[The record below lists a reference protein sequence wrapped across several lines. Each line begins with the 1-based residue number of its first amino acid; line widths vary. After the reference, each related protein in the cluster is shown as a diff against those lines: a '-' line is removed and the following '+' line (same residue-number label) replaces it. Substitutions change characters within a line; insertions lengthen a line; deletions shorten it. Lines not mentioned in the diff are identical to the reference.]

1 MLGCDSRIPGFL
13 DSVKWKVWRIPVYSV
28 LEGVE
33 EVVESFSQSFS
44 PFRLTVEGQEEN
56 PPADSGLRTPA
67 YMTDG
72 TKTRSTDDTG
82 TDR

>member
-1 MLGCDSRIPGFL
+1 M
-13 DSVKWKVWRIPVYSV
+13 YSV

-56 PPADSGLRTPA
+56 PPADSGLQMIA
-67 YMTDG
+67 HMTDRTKPRNAEDMG
-72 TKTRSTDDTG
+72 THG
-82 TDR
+82 

>member
-1 MLGCDSRIPGFL
+1 MLGCDSRISGFL
-13 DSVKWKVWRIPVYSV
+13 DSVKRKVWRIPVYSV

-56 PPADSGLRTPA
+56 PPADSGLQTPA

-72 TKTRSTDDTG
+72 TSTDDTG
-82 TDR
+82 THR